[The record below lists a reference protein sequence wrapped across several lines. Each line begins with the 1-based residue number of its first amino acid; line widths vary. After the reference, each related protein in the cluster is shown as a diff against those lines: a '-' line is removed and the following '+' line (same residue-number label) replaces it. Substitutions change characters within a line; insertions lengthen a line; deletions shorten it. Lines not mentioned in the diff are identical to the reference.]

1 MRPRT
6 VATWLVLLAAA
17 LVLGG
22 RLESGPLAAGP
33 EHAEAV
39 EDRVVRVVDGDTV
52 HLARTGRARLIGVDT
67 PEVHGERECFG
78 PAASRF
84 ARRRLRGR
92 AVVVRGDVEPRDR
105 YGRRL
110 VYLFLDG
117 RLFNAELVR
126 EGYAT
131 ALEIRPNT
139 RHAARLAAEE
149 RRARARGAGLWSACS
164 ASL

>member
-6 VATWLVLLAAA
+6 VVTWLAALALA

-22 RLESGPLAAGP
+22 RLDVGSLAAGP
-33 EHAEAV
+33 EGAAAV
-39 EDRVVRVVDGDTV
+39 QDRVVQVVDGDTV
-52 HLARTGRARLIGVDT
+52 QLARTGRARLIGVDT
-67 PEVHGERECFG
+67 PEVHGRRECFG
-78 PAASRF
+78 PQASRF

-92 AVVVRGDVEPRDR
+92 AVVVRGDAEPEDR

-110 VYLFLDG
+110 VYLFLGG

-126 EGYAT
+126 GGYAT
-131 ALEIRPNT
+131 TLAIRPNT

-149 RRARARGAGLWSACS
+149 RRARARRAGLWSACS